1 MINQTD
7 IYIRTHLLNV
17 IHEQIE
23 MSATL
28 ALGVVQT
35 KGYAEKRRKYIAG
48 LENFI
53 GTKLIWKDGENE
65 HTQRSTPT

>member
-1 MINQTD
+1 MVLNQTD
-7 IYIRTHLLNV
+7 IYIRNRLLSV
-17 IHEQIE
+17 IREEIE

-35 KGYAEKRRKYIAG
+35 KGYAEKKKKYIDG

-53 GTKLIWKDGENE
+53 GSALVWKGSEKLE
-65 HTQRSTPT
+65 